1 MPVLR
6 RTLREARVLFSDTS
20 PYGSRVLD
28 VEYDRVATAAYLRTS
43 DGDTVAAAWVANH
56 QEAPYHADLARLNAG
71 LVPALPSGRTKHPK
85 GRPQLDPRTLEVV
98 WFEEGDGVALLEA
111 GQPICVIPSWSDM
124 DGGIPGYSREAIGR
138 SPFAFALDDE
148 IEELGPRILQAQAF
162 WDWRRG
168 AGAWEGFQQSLLGHL
183 LSRLGPGGYYWHDV
197 GRQSNRPPNRTES
210 GPQSTAVPAP
220 RNATPSTTTP
230 PASRAPLVGVSE
242 RPARGDRAYNVL
254 TTVGMSCQRMPTVEL
269 YEDNVGDHARIEL
282 AVATTLPSV
291 RAGSIFPWLAQYPW
305 QAVTSFAPGDNV
317 RWYHE
322 ARTFPLGPEWEGVL
336 LLDNPNRL
344 EGPDAPDLT
353 GFSFGGDP
361 VQWLWLVPITEEE
374 RQFGKQ
380 EGPDALIERL
390 AGEGRSWVVGD

>member
-6 RTLREARVLFSDTS
+6 RTPREARVLLSDTS

-28 VEYDRVATAAYLRTS
+28 VEYDHVATAAYLRTS
-43 DGDTVAAAWVANH
+43 DGDTVAATWVANH
-56 QEAPYHADLARLNAG
+56 QEAPFHADLARLNAG

-85 GRPQLDPRTLEVV
+85 GRPPLDPRTLEVV
-98 WFEEGDGVALLEA
+98 WLEEGDGVALMEA
-111 GQPICVIPSWSDM
+111 GQPLCAIPSWSDT
-124 DGGIPGYSREAIGR
+124 DRGVPGYAREAIGR

-148 IEELGPRILQAQAF
+148 IDELGPRILQAQAY
-162 WDWRRG
+162 WKWRRG
-168 AGAWEGFQQSLLGHL
+168 PGAWEGFQQSLLGHL

-197 GRQSNRPPNRTES
+197 GRQPGRTDPGTPQPPT
-210 GPQSTAVPAP
+210 VPAP
-220 RNATPSTTTP
+220 RPAT
-230 PASRAPLVGVSE
+230 ASVAHEPIVGVSE

-269 YEDNVGDHARIEL
+269 YEDNAGEHARIEL

-291 RAGSIFPWLAQYPW
+291 RAGRIFPWLAQYPW

-317 RWYHE
+317 KWYHE
-322 ARTFPLGPEWEGVL
+322 ARTFPLGPSWEGVL

-353 GFSFGGDP
+353 AFSFGGDP
-361 VQWLWLVPITEEE
+361 VQWLWLVPITEDE

-380 EGPDALIERL
+380 EGSDALIERL
-390 AGEGRSWVVGD
+390 AREGRSWVVG

>member
-6 RTLREARVLFSDTS
+6 RTPREARVLLSDTS

-28 VEYDRVATAAYLRTS
+28 VEYDHVATAAYLRTS
-43 DGDTVAAAWVANH
+43 DGDTVAATWVANH
-56 QEAPYHADLARLNAG
+56 QEAPFHADLARLNAG

-85 GRPQLDPRTLEVV
+85 GRPPLDPRTLEVV
-98 WFEEGDGVALLEA
+98 WLEEGDGVALMEA
-111 GQPICVIPSWSDM
+111 GQPLCAIPSWSDT
-124 DGGIPGYSREAIGR
+124 DRGVPGYAREAIGR

-148 IEELGPRILQAQAF
+148 IDELGPRILQAQAY
-162 WDWRRG
+162 WKWRRG
-168 AGAWEGFQQSLLGHL
+168 PGAWEGFQQSLLGHL

-197 GRQSNRPPNRTES
+197 GRQPGRTDPGTPQPPT
-210 GPQSTAVPAP
+210 VPAP
-220 RNATPSTTTP
+220 RPAT
-230 PASRAPLVGVSE
+230 ASVAHEPIVGVSE

-269 YEDNVGDHARIEL
+269 YEDNVGEHARIEL

-291 RAGSIFPWLAQYPW
+291 RAGRIFPWLAQYPW

-317 RWYHE
+317 KWYHE
-322 ARTFPLGPEWEGVL
+322 ARTFPLGPSWEGVL

-353 GFSFGGDP
+353 AFSFGGDP
-361 VQWLWLVPITEEE
+361 VQWLWLVPITEDE

-380 EGPDALIERL
+380 EGSDALIERL
-390 AGEGRSWVVGD
+390 AREGRSWVVG